1 VAALAT
7 VALAATA
14 GALIAASPALAA
26 APCPG
31 STAGYKPIVTGQGSL
46 ESVIVDR
53 HGRLFYTD
61 STNKALMRV
70 DTPGAAP
77 REIVANLESGG
88 GLAFDGHGMLI
99 VGFGD
104 SVANGLAGSLGTY
117 NAGLIKV
124 DPDTGAVTPFI
135 TGTQMSNGVARTKD
149 GAIFASNDI
158 GTTIDRISPTG
169 QINHMWAS
177 VQSSNGMAVDSSQ
190 RYLYV
195 NQTFRPANIVRVEIA
210 HPANAVTY
218 ATPDPS
224 DIASGP
230 DGMTID
236 KRDRLYVAA
245 NSGNQIWRVNRD
257 RTICAL
263 ASGLMN
269 PSAVAIGHG
278 ATGFSDGN
286 VYAVAF
292 SGVVARVGHVRD

>member
-1 VAALAT
+1 MAGAAVSAATALVAASS
-7 VALAATA
+7 ALAA
-14 GALIAASPALAA
+14 PN
-26 APCPG
+26 CPG
-31 STAGYKPIVTGQGSL
+31 STGGYKAIVTGQGSL
-46 ESVIVDR
+46 ESVIVDH

-77 REIVANLESGG
+77 RKLVSDLESGG
-88 GLAFDGHGMLI
+88 GLAFDGQGTLI
-99 VGFGD
+99 VGYGD

-124 DPDTGAVTPFI
+124 NPDTGAVTPFI
-135 TGTQMSNGVARTKD
+135 TGTQMSNGVARTRK
-149 GAIFASNDI
+149 GAIFASNDL
-158 GTTIDRISPTG
+158 GFTIDRISPGG
-169 QINHMWAS
+169 QIDHMWAA
-177 VQSSNGMAVDSSQ
+177 VQSSNGMAVDRRQ
-190 RYLYV
+190 RFLYV

-210 HPANAVTY
+210 HPDNAVTY
-218 ATPDPS
+218 ATPDVA

-236 KRDRLYVAA
+236 GRDRLYVAA

-263 ASGLMN
+263 ASGISN
-269 PSAVAIGHG
+269 PSAVAIGRG
-278 ATGFSDGN
+278 PTGFSRGN
-286 VYAVAF
+286 IYAVAF